1 MNIAALTLRY
11 RKVTYVLSMLVCV
24 AGYYAFTKLGRLEMP
39 DFVVKTAV
47 VSTPYPGASPE
58 EVEREVTQVV
68 EEAIQALGRI
78 RELHSLSQEG
88 LSIVYV
94 EMEQD
99 MKSEELPQV
108 WDELRRKI
116 GDNQR
121 RLPPGAGPSVV
132 NDDFGDVFGLF
143 YAITGRKQ
151 DGEDYSHEELR
162 QYAKSLRKEILLCKD
177 VKKIEFWGTRQEAV
191 YLKIRHSKLS
201 ELGVP
206 VDSILG
212 VLQSQNLVEPSGKV
226 RIGNDYVRITPQ
238 GDFSNVEQIGEL
250 LFSGKNG
257 ETIRLR
263 DIADI
268 KRDYVEPADRIMMID
283 GQPAIGFG
291 ISTVPGGN
299 AVVMAAD
306 VERRLKELEPLRP
319 SGMEV
324 RTISN
329 QGETVT
335 KAIDDFLV
343 NLAESLGIVIVLLM
357 VFMGWK
363 SGLLIGAILLQT
375 ILGTFVYMWFC
386 GITMQM
392 ISLGALILALGML
405 VDNAIV
411 IAEGVII
418 GVQKGMSREQAA
430 IETARLNQWP
440 LLGATIIAVL
450 AFAAIGFAYGN
461 TGEFCRS
468 LFWVMMAS
476 LLLSWVFALSTTPL
490 LCVDFLTI
498 PKLPE
503 GGDPYGHWIFR
514 LYRRFLHTV
523 LRFRRLSVLALFG
536 LLAVSIWA
544 FGFIPDYFFG
554 DSDRKQFL
562 VDYWRPQGSHIEKT
576 SEDMAK
582 IETFLKEQDGVGQ
595 IVRFV
600 GSGSLRYLLIY
611 DSKDL
616 NPSYGQLLV
625 DVDDADRIEELKQK
639 LEAFMRE
646 KLPDSEPQIV
656 RFATGP
662 PVTYKIEARFRGP
675 DAAVL
680 HRLSEQAQRIM
691 REEDAC
697 DVSDDWR
704 QPVRVMRPRINE
716 AKARLNGVTRSDVA
730 RAIQMNF
737 NGRNVGVYRENE
749 DLLPIIL
756 RPPLDLRKD
765 YTDIRG
771 IPVRSASLDR
781 IVPLEQ
787 VVDGVNDEIFEDS
800 LIRRRHQQKT
810 ITARCNSRGD
820 ELASVLQKRLMPRI
834 ENEIEVPP
842 GYEMVWYGEY
852 KASNDGKE
860 PLAIAFPICLLAMYL
875 ILICQFNQ
883 FRPPTIIF
891 ACVPFMF
898 IGVTWGLLLS
908 NLAFG
913 FMAIL
918 GLLGLSGMLIKNAIV
933 LIEQIQYN
941 RNEADMEPYTAT
953 VEAAVSR
960 LRPVCMAAGTTV
972 LGMMPLMWHPFYAS
986 MGGTIAGGLI
996 GATALT
1002 LILVPLL
1009 YVLFYRLYPTSSGE
1023 ETKRQSE

>member
-1 MNIAALTLRY
+1 
-11 RKVTYVLSMLVCV
+11 
-24 AGYYAFTKLGRLEMP
+24 MP

-58 EVEREVTQVV
+58 EIEREVTQVI
-68 EEAIQALGRI
+68 EEAIQALGNV

-94 EMEQD
+94 EMEQHLKPGD
-99 MKSEELPQV
+99 LPQI

-116 GDNQR
+116 NDNQK
-121 RLPPGAGPSVV
+121 RLPPGAGPSMV
-132 NDDFGDVFGLF
+132 NDDFGDVYGLF
-143 YAITGRKQ
+143 YAITGQKPN
-151 DGEDYSHEELR
+151 GEFYSHEELR

-191 YLKIRHSKLS
+191 YLKIRHSKLA
-201 ELGVP
+201 ELGIP
-206 VDSILG
+206 VESILG
-212 VLQSQNLVEPSGKV
+212 VLQLQNLVESSGKV
-226 RIGNDYVRITPQ
+226 RIGDDYVRITPQ
-238 GDFSNVEQIGEL
+238 GDFNSVEQIGEM
-250 LFSGKNG
+250 LFSGKSG

-263 DIADI
+263 DIAELE
-268 KRDYVEPADRIMMID
+268 RDYIEPASTIMTID

-299 AVVMAAD
+299 AVVMADD
-306 VERRLKELEPLRP
+306 VHKRLHELIPLRP
-319 SGMEV
+319 PGMEI

-335 KAIDDFLV
+335 RAIDDFLV
-343 NLAESLGIVIVLLM
+343 NLLESLTIVVVLLM
-357 VFMGWK
+357 IFMGWK
-363 SGLLIGAILLQT
+363 SGLLIGMILLQT
-375 ILGTFVYMWFC
+375 ILGTFIYMWYC
-386 GITMQM
+386 QITMQM

-411 IAEGVII
+411 IAEGIII
-418 GVQKGMSREQAA
+418 GVQKGKTREEAA

-440 LLGATIIAVL
+440 LFGATIIAIL

-476 LLLSWVFALSTTPL
+476 LLLSWIFAITTTPL

-514 LYRRFLHTV
+514 VYRNFLENV
-523 LRFRRLSVLALFG
+523 LRVRRLSFLVLFG
-536 LLAVSIWA
+536 LLAVSIWV

-554 DSDRKQFL
+554 DSDRTQFL
-562 VDYWRPQGSHIEKT
+562 VDYWRPQGAFIEKT
-576 SEDMAK
+576 SEDMAR
-582 IETFLKEQDGVGQ
+582 IEEFLKQQEGVGQ

-625 DVDDADRIEELKQK
+625 NVDDAKRIEELKQK
-639 LEAFMRE
+639 LEIFMRE
-646 KLPDSEPQIV
+646 NLPDSEPQIV

-675 DAAVL
+675 EAEVL
-680 HRLSEQAQRIM
+680 HHLSEQAQKIM
-691 REEDAC
+691 REEGAC

-704 QPVRVMRPRINE
+704 QPVRLMRPKINE
-716 AKARLNGVTRSDVA
+716 TKARLNGVTRSDVA

-737 NGRNVGVYRENE
+737 NGTNVGVYREGE

-765 YTDIRG
+765 FTDIRG
-771 IPVRSASLDR
+771 IPVRSSSLDR

-787 VVDGVNDEIFEDS
+787 VLDSVDEEVFEDS

-810 ITARCNSRGD
+810 ITARCNSRGE
-820 ELASVLQKRLMPRI
+820 ELASVLLKRLMPRI
-834 ENEIEVPP
+834 ENEIEIPS
-842 GYEMVWYGEY
+842 GYELVWYGEY

-860 PLAIAFPICLLAMYL
+860 PLAIAFPICLGAMFL

-883 FRPPTIIF
+883 FRPPIIIF

-941 RNEADMEPYTAT
+941 RLEILMDPYTAV

-972 LGMMPLMWHPFYAS
+972 LGMLPLMWHPFYAS
-986 MGGTIAGGLI
+986 MGATIAGGLI

-1009 YVLFYRLYPTSSGE
+1009 YVLLYRIYP
-1023 ETKRQSE
+1023 QA